1 MSENIRFSHKNF
13 LRHKNICPV
22 KCRDII
28 KQLEKV
34 NLVEM
39 AIQHIYRSNYFEK
52 FCFRKR
58 IKLNQHFTIKYFK
71 SQGGNLRQCHRP

>member
-39 AIQHIYRSNYFEK
+39 AIQQIYRSNYFEK
-52 FCFRKR
+52 LF
-58 IKLNQHFTIKYFK
+58 
-71 SQGGNLRQCHRP
+71 

>member
-1 MSENIRFSHKNF
+1 MSENIKFSHKIRTF
-13 LRHKNICPV
+13 RHKNICPV

-39 AIQHIYRSNYFEK
+39 AKQHIDRSHYFEK
-52 FCFRKR
+52 FSFEKET
-58 IKLNQHFTIKYFK
+58 N
-71 SQGGNLRQCHRP
+71 